1 MALVSL
7 TAQPDP
13 TTTEPPV
20 FKKVFGNATVE
31 EGGPLVFDC
40 TITGRPTPQVRFLFF
55 LPDCLRVSCVI
66 KNLGRF
72 WLSLPNRSSG
82 ILMTS

>member
-40 TITGRPTPQVRFLFF
+40 TITGRPTPQVRFIFF
-55 LPDCLRVSCVI
+55 
-66 KNLGRF
+66 
-72 WLSLPNRSSG
+72 
-82 ILMTS
+82 T